1 MKILVL
7 NCGSSSV
14 KYQLIDIEKTYM
26 LAKGMVSRIGM
37 SGAMLVHKPHDRPE
51 VTISGEMLDHIMAV
65 EHVIAMLLSPNHGV
79 IKDKSEIVA
88 AGHRVVHGGEK
99 FPDSVLINS
108 EVMQVLR
115 ECIELAPLHNPH
127 NIRGINACIKLLP
140 GIPQV
145 AVFDTA
151 FHLKMPPHAY
161 IYGIPYVLYKRYAIR
176 RYGFHGTS
184 HFYVSRRAAKM
195 MHRPIE
201 ELNIITCHLGNG
213 ASMSAVKGGVS
224 IDTSM
229 GFTPLEGLLMGTRS
243 GDLDPAII
251 LHVMAREELSLN
263 EANTLLNKH
272 SGLQGISGVS
282 GDMRDIIKEVEK
294 GNSSAQLALDVYCYR
309 IRKYIGAYAAALGG
323 LDALVFTA
331 GIGENSAL
339 IREKC
344 CENLEFLGIK
354 IDEEKNNEAGGP
366 QANEI
371 QTDDSKVMIFRIP
384 TNEELVIALDTK
396 RVVEE
401 ELEKKRMLKG
411 V

>member
-1 MKILVL
+1 
-7 NCGSSSV
+7 
-14 KYQLIDIEKTYM
+14 
-26 LAKGMVSRIGM
+26 
-37 SGAMLVHKPHDRPE
+37 
-51 VTISGEMLDHIMAV
+51 
-65 EHVIAMLLSPNHGV
+65 
-79 IKDKSEIVA
+79 
-88 AGHRVVHGGEK
+88 VHGGEK

-108 EVMQVLR
+108 DVMQVLR

-140 GIPQV
+140 GVPQV

-151 FHLKMPPHAY
+151 FHLKMPPYAY

-195 MHRPIE
+195 MNRPIE

-224 IDTSM
+224 VDTSM

-272 SGLQGISGVS
+272 SGLQGISGIS
-282 GDMRDIIKEVEK
+282 GDMRDIIQEVEK
-294 GNSSAQLALDVYCYR
+294 SNSSAQLALDVYCYR
-309 IRKYIGAYAAALGG
+309 IRKYIGAYTAVLGG

-331 GIGENSAL
+331 GIGENSPL
-339 IREKC
+339 VRKKC

-354 IDEEKNNEAGGP
+354 IDDEKNDQAGGP
-366 QANEI
+366 QADEI
-371 QTDDSKVMIFRIP
+371 QTDDSKVKVFRIP

-396 RVVEE
+396 KVVEE
-401 ELEKKRMLKG
+401 EMEKKRMLKG